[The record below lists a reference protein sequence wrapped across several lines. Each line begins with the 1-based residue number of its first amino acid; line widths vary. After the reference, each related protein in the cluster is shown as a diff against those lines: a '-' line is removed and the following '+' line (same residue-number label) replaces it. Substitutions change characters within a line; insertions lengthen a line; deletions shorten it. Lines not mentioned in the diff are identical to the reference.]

1 MDRNGRKW
9 FVKMG
14 VEPKIGENPLKW
26 MVYFMENPIKIDD
39 LGETPLFLE
48 TPRSL
53 TREFKVQIV
62 DTKMVSSW
70 MFFHH
75 SIKFLMRND
84 ESKSRFAI

>member
-75 SIKFLMRND
+75 SIKISD
-84 ESKSRFAI
+84 EK